1 MECHALQHTRT
12 RTNTQTQLSPGVAAN
27 STAIVISPCRLLF
40 VARNLAVSACDAS
53 VKAHGALHAQ
63 VAFFHAVQRIFELID
78 AGSTKNKPAAL
89 ITYIGILFGCT
100 LGGAI
105 VSFTAPFGP
114 AWHSVVCGVALHI
127 MQALSPG
134 KISLELLRRR
144 KSASTPFSE
153 GGLPSLQAL
162 CPKRSGLGLW
172 GIVFYP
178 VGPVRLGSP
187 VP

>member
-1 MECHALQHTRT
+1 MECLALQQSRT
-12 RTNTQTQLSPGVAAN
+12 RTNTWTQLSPGVAAN
-27 STAIVISPCRLLF
+27 STAIVISTCRLF
-40 VARNLAVSACDAS
+40 VARNLAVSACY
-53 VKAHGALHAQ
+53 VPLKAHGALHAQ

-134 KISLELLRRR
+134 KISL
-144 KSASTPFSE
+144 
-153 GGLPSLQAL
+153 
-162 CPKRSGLGLW
+162 
-172 GIVFYP
+172 
-178 VGPVRLGSP
+178 
-187 VP
+187 